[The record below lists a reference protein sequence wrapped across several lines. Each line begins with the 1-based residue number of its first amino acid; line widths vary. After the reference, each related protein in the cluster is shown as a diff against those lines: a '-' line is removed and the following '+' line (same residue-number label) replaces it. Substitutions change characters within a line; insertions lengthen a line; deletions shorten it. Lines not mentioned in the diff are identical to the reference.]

1 MQEELDCKELKLRLD
16 AARYRFLKK
25 HLVDIEMLPNEDPKL
40 DRWEYRIC
48 IEDVLDSMGI
58 DMSFDDAVDALMDW
72 NSSKS
77 KLLPLRQRSPLP
89 PYSIPYKHSMQLYR
103 RS

>member
-1 MQEELDCKELKLRLD
+1 
-16 AARYRFLKK
+16 
-25 HLVDIEMLPNEDPKL
+25 MLPNEDPKL

>member
-1 MQEELDCKELKLRLD
+1 VQKELDCKELKLRLD

-25 HLVDIEMLPNEDPKL
+25 HLVDIKMLPNEDSRL

-58 DMSFDDAVDALMDW
+58 DMSFDDAVDALMEKK
-72 NSSKS
+72 NG
-77 KLLPLRQRSPLP
+77 
-89 PYSIPYKHSMQLYR
+89 
-103 RS
+103 